1 MSADQDS
8 KDFLDIKVPMEKH
21 LSVYEFDSME
31 REVMNQILVRMK
43 SGECPSKVFA
53 PVFLGIGS
61 SEVIVTTR
69 NLGII
74 RYGSVFAGVC
84 WEELMKEFPDDS
96 VLRHYYD
103 WEYGV
108 KDEVKVE
115 DADDISLHAGA
126 EALSFDSE
134 AICARLAN
142 LEIGHRSLERG
153 LAELKEDF
161 RSSKSAADELR
172 RVKGRRIECRVDNDD
187 GASEST
193 ARGMGASAR
202 PRDVVRASERGARDN
217 ICLYIQGLKSKMQ
230 VLGLINWCDDLLA
243 IFRSHDHF
251 VVVVKPDNHEQIVN
265 EINGIHVKK
274 GAAQII
280 CGVSRGNKWDIKHL
294 IEKYGVGN
302 LTRDAGKI
310 KLKGYFP
317 SYLLTL
323 ICCR

>member
-202 PRDVVRASERGARDN
+202 PRDVVRASEQGARDN
-217 ICLYIQGLKSKMQ
+217 ICLYIQGVKSKMQ

>member
-1 MSADQDS
+1 MTDDQDS
-8 KDFLDIKVPMEKH
+8 QEFLDIKVPMEKNV
-21 LSVYEFDSME
+21 SVFNFDSIE
-31 REVMNQILVRMK
+31 HEVMSTVLMRMK
-43 SGECPSKVFA
+43 SGECPSKVFG
-53 PVFLGIGS
+53 PVFVGFGS
-61 SEVIVTTR
+61 NEAIVTTR
-69 NLGII
+69 SLGII
-74 RYGSVFAGVC
+74 RHGSVFAGVC
-84 WEELMKEFPDDS
+84 WEELLKEFPDDS
-96 VLRHYYD
+96 VLKHYFD
-103 WEYGV
+103 WDYYV

-115 DADDISLHAGA
+115 DADDISLHAGD

-193 ARGMGASAR
+193 ARGMGASAM
-202 PRDVVRASERGARDN
+202 PRDMVRASEQGARDN

-274 GAAQII
+274 GAAQIT

-310 KLKGYFP
+310 
-317 SYLLTL
+317 S
-323 ICCR
+323 